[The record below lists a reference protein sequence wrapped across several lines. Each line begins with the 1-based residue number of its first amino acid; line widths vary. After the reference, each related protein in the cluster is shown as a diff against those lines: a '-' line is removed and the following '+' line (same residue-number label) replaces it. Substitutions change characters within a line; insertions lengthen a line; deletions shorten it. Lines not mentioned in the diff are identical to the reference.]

1 MPYIYNTAAD
11 AAKSIYK
18 KYLADLD
25 SFNETMAKVNLNTNY
40 TESGKQEFIDA
51 ILKDVNKACENY
63 TKTPKTVIRAFCD
76 QVSIELPEDAMNYDA
91 AVANALKVIDMM
103 GFSLTPE
110 ILLEAVAPL
119 KSSHKKIMMI
129 TEIIFQKNMN
139 SPVHYTP
146 ELLKAVDSLSDGSG
160 DFDIPEFMKQFERI
174 HALLD
179 ETLLF
184 RYTFTRS
191 QYDWANPNTFV
202 TIVSD
207 KPVYSVVGLSDAMNK
222 CGDTYRKLQA
232 HYPQYFT
239 KDLKAGA

>member
-1 MPYIYNTAAD
+1 MPYTYNTAAD
-11 AAKSIYK
+11 AAKSLYK
-18 KYLADLD
+18 KYLADLE

-40 TESGKQEFIDA
+40 TESGKKEFIDA

-63 TKTPKTVIRAFCD
+63 TKSLKTVIRAFCD
-76 QVSIELPEDAMNYDA
+76 QVSIDLPKDAMNYDA

-103 GFSLTPE
+103 GFNLTPE

-119 KSSHKKIMMI
+119 KSSVKKIKMI

-139 SPVHYTP
+139 SPVHYAP

-160 DFDIPEFMKQFERI
+160 DFDIPEFIDQYDRI

-179 ETLLF
+179 EDLLF
-184 RYTFTRS
+184 RYEFTRS

-207 KPVYSVVGLSDAMNK
+207 KPVYAVVGLPDSMNI
-222 CGDTYRKLQA
+222 CGDTYRKLQV